1 VSTRRLI
8 LAALLC
14 GMAILIAGG
23 VFLFNVAAN
32 RDDLTLDPA
41 LALGESTTVA
51 GRLVGVESTEV
62 EGDTLVVSVAFGPGA
77 PRGGTADAG
86 WALNAGGEVSA
97 PVDAGPTACSGQV
110 LDAAALRCTLAYPLP
125 DGSALL
131 EYASEGQSARWQV
144 GG

>member
-1 VSTRRLI
+1 MSTRRLI
-8 LAALLC
+8 LAALVC

-32 RDDLTLDPA
+32 RDELTLDPA

-51 GRLVGVESTEV
+51 GRLVGVESATED
-62 EGDTLVVSVAFGPGA
+62 GDRLLVSVAFGPGA
-77 PRGGTADAG
+77 PRGGTADVG
-86 WALNAGGEVSA
+86 WALNAGGEVVP
-97 PVDAGPTACSGQV
+97 PVDAGPTACSSVV
-110 LDAAALRCTLAYPLP
+110 LDASALRCTLAYPVP

-144 GG
+144 SG